1 MPLDRGAK
9 RDRVSSP
16 PWKLGLSVDEG
27 DRIGLDGDYWR
38 GLRAGGLPTMTL
50 TRIAIAPFAGK

>member
-50 TRIAIAPFAGK
+50 TRIELG